1 MPNVFFVN
9 VTGVEFGAP
18 FMVNVRGS
26 GARGEDVSAT
36 FPSTSTPRRKWRL
49 CWPRIGEPSRICHSS
64 PKNGVSSLRVVGVN
78 RAAMRIVLPTEG
90 EGGCRGGS
98 QGSVD
103 RPVG

>member
-49 CWPRIGEPSRICHSS
+49 GWPVWRTESHLPQFARKCGL
-64 PKNGVSSLRVVGVN
+64 GV
-78 RAAMRIVLPTEG
+78 
-90 EGGCRGGS
+90 CR
-98 QGSVD
+98 Q
-103 RPVG
+103 